1 MIVNEDLLLRM
12 WGEIAEERSKSSEK
26 SLAVFVS
33 VSDVDS
39 VCSTKVLM
47 VRLACCALRRVAA
60 RACLRAWRQQGKH

>member
-12 WGEIAEERSKSSEK
+12 WDEIAEERSKSSEK

-47 VRLACCALRRVAA
+47 VGA
-60 RACLRAWRQQGKH
+60 R